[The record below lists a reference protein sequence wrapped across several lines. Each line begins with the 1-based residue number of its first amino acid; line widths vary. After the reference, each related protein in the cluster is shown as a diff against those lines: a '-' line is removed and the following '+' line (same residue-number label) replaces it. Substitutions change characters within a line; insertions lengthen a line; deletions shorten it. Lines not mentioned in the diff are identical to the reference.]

1 MPRLAG
7 NKWAAKRGLVDDDC
21 SALAMYWIVYLS
33 YHQTFPLT
41 VESWLLDD
49 GLRVLCLKIQP
60 QDQNRIVFLC
70 AGMTHDWS
78 LSMSCKCCF
87 LHAAWVQ

>member
-33 YHQTFPLT
+33 YHQTFPLS

-49 GLRVLCLKIQP
+49 GLCMLCLKIQP
-60 QDQNRIVFLC
+60 QEQNQIGFHVL
-70 AGMTHDWS
+70 AWS
-78 LSMSCKCCF
+78 LSMSCECCF